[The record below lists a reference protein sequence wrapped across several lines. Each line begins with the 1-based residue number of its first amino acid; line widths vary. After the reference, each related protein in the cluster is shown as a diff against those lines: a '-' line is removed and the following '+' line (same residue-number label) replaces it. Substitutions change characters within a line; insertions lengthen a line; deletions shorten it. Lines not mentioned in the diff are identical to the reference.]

1 MITQLQLKN
10 FTAFTELAIDFSP
23 SINIIIGENGTGKTQ
38 LLKAVLAMSGPEAS
52 GEQADEQLARKLC
65 RLYQPLSGNVGELRR
80 AGTRGDAQLSTTFA
94 SGQLITAKF
103 NGSAEVVKVT
113 PASVG
118 EALPAIFIPTKEVLS
133 LVRGLTA
140 EQPDLPTIERIF
152 DDGYLDLA
160 RKLVREGA
168 NDLDAK
174 VQLDPKFASIVPR
187 LANLIGGQYLL
198 ENGRFVF
205 EPGRYEEKGSASR
218 TRAKHAQMYQ
228 DSTEWKFVPSSRR
241 RFSSGMTAEG
251 FRKIGVLQRL
261 LSNGSLNPGTSGPLL
276 WDEPESNLNPKLMRD
291 LVQALLELAR
301 NGQQIILAT
310 HDYVLLKWFDLLM
323 DKGKGDQVRFHVLSR
338 DADSGQVRR
347 DSMDDYRAIEPN
359 AIADTFNELTKE
371 QVARKM
377 GALGK

>member
-1 MITQLQLKN
+1 MINQLQLKN

-23 SINIIIGENGTGKTQ
+23 GINIIIGENGTGKTQ

-65 RLYQPLSGNVGELRR
+65 RLYQPLSGKVGELRR
-80 AGTRGDAQLSTTFA
+80 AGTRGDAQLSTTFE

-174 VQLDPKFASIVPR
+174 VQLNPKFASIVPR
-187 LANLIGGQYLL
+187 LANLIEGQYLL

-205 EPGRYEEKGSASR
+205 EPGRYEEKSSASR

-228 DSTEWKFVPSSRR
+228 DSTQWKFVPSGKHRL
-241 RFSSGMTAEG
+241 SSGMTAEG

-261 LSNGSLNPGTSGPLL
+261 LSNGSLNPGATGPLL

-323 DKGKGDQVRFHVLSR
+323 DKGQGDQVRFHRLYRGEEGEHIQYEAQS
-338 DADSGQVRR
+338 
-347 DSMDDYRAIEPN
+347 DYSIVGRSAISN
-359 AIADTFNELTKE
+359 TFAELYDEDVK
-371 QVARKM
+371 R
-377 GALGK
+377 ALGSD

>member
-10 FTAFTELAIDFSP
+10 FTVFTELAIDFSP

-38 LLKAVLAMSGPEAS
+38 LLKAVFALSGVDAQN
-52 GEQADEQLARKLC
+52 EQADEKLTAKLC
-65 RLYQPLSGNVGELRR
+65 RLYHPLSGKVGELRR
-80 AGTRGDAQLSTTFA
+80 AGTRGNAQLSAIFA
-94 SGQLITAKF
+94 SGQSCTANF
-103 NGSAEVVKVT
+103 NGSAEMVKIIQPTAGEVK
-113 PASVG
+113 PAN
-118 EALPAIFIPTKEVLS
+118 FIPTKEVLS

-140 EQPDLPTIERIF
+140 EQSDLPTIERIF

-160 RKLVREGA
+160 RQLVRDGTD
-168 NDLDAK
+168 DLAAK

-205 EPGRYEEKGSASR
+205 ESGRYVEKDLASHS
-218 TRAKHAQMYQ
+218 RAKHAQMYQ
-228 DSTEWKFVPSSRR
+228 DSTEWKFVPRSKHRL
-241 RFSSGMTAEG
+241 SSGMTAEG

-261 LSNGSLNPGTSGPLL
+261 LSNGSLNPGTTGPLL

-291 LVQALLELAR
+291 LVQVLLELAR

-338 DADSGQVRR
+338 DADTGQVRR

-377 GALGK
+377 GNLGK

>member
-1 MITQLQLKN
+1 MITHLQLKN

-23 SINIIIGENGTGKTQ
+23 GINIIIGENGTGKTQ
-38 LLKAVLAMSGPEAS
+38 LLKAVLAMSGPEAR

-65 RLYQPLSGNVGELRR
+65 RLYQPLSGKVGELRR

-187 LANLIGGQYLL
+187 LANLIGGRYELHG
-198 ENGRFVF
+198 GRFCF
-205 EPGRYEEKGSASR
+205 QSGAYIEKLGASSAA
-218 TRAKHAQMYQ
+218 TKAAQSFQ
-228 DSTEWKFVPSSRR
+228 NSVQKFVASKAPLL
-241 RFSSGMTAEG
+241 SSGMTAEG

-301 NGQQIILAT
+301 NGQQVILAT

-338 DADSGQVRR
+338 DADTGQVRR

-377 GALGK
+377 GNLGK

>member
-10 FTAFTELAIDFSP
+10 FTAFTELAIEFSP
-23 SINIIIGENGTGKTQ
+23 GINIIIGENGTGKTQ
-38 LLKAVLAMSGPEAS
+38 LLKALLAMSGPEAR

-65 RLYQPLSGNVGELRR
+65 RLYQPLSGKVGELRR

-94 SGQLITAKF
+94 SGQFITAKF

-160 RKLVREGA
+160 GQLVKEGA
-168 NDLDAK
+168 NDLNAK

-205 EPGRYEEKGSASR
+205 EPGRYEEKDTGSRS
-218 TRAKHAQMYQ
+218 RAKHAQMYQ
-228 DSTEWKFVPSSRR
+228 DSTEWKFVPGSKHRL
-241 RFSSGMTAEG
+241 SSGMTAEG

-291 LVQALLELAR
+291 LVQALLELTR

-323 DKGKGDQVRFHVLSR
+323 DRGKGDQVRFHVLSR

>member
-23 SINIIIGENGTGKTQ
+23 GINIIIGENGTGKTQ
-38 LLKAVLAMSGPEAS
+38 LLKAVLALSGPDAQ
-52 GEQADEQLARKLC
+52 GDQADESLARKLC
-65 RLYQPLSGNVGELRR
+65 RLYQPLSGKVGELRR
-80 AGTRGDAQLSTTFA
+80 AGTRGDAQLAATFP
-94 SGQLITAKF
+94 SGQTATAKF
-103 NGSAEVVKVT
+103 SGSAAAVKFTQHSAGEV
-113 PASVG
+113 
-118 EALPAIFIPTKEVLS
+118 LPAIFIPTKEVLS

-140 EQPDLPTIERIF
+140 EQPDVPTIERIF

-205 EPGRYEEKGSASR
+205 EPGRYEERSSSSR

-228 DSTEWKFVPSSRR
+228 DSTEWKFVPSVKHRL
-241 RFSSGMTAEG
+241 SSGMTAEG

-261 LSNGSLNPGTSGPLL
+261 LSNGSLNPGTTGPLL

-323 DKGKGDQVRFHVLSR
+323 DKGKGDHVVFHRLYRTEGEENIQHESQ
-338 DADSGQVRR
+338 S
-347 DSMDDYRAIEPN
+347 DYSIVGRSAISN
-359 AIADTFNELTKE
+359 TFAELYDEDVK
-371 QVARKM
+371 R
-377 GALGK
+377 ALGGD